1 MYLFI
6 ESTEISLLFNF
17 TTINIIQLLG
27 GSMLAVL
34 FLQSG
39 LDKIFDWKGNL
50 SWLTGHFSKTIFKN
64 IVGLLLFLIT
74 ILEVSAGAFSLI
86 GVFMILF
93 KQTVS
98 YAIIGT
104 VLSALS
110 LLGLFTG
117 QRIAKDY
124 PGAGS
129 LVNYF
134 ILTIL
139 LLYFLSM

>member
-1 MYLFI
+1 MYLFM
-6 ESTEISLLFNF
+6 ESIKLSLLVNL
-17 TTINIIQLLG
+17 TTINLIQVLG
-27 GSMLAVL
+27 TALLAVL

-50 SWLTGHFSKTIFKN
+50 SWLTDHFSKSIFKN
-64 IVGLLLFLIT
+64 IVGILLFVIT
-74 ILEVSAGAFSLI
+74 LLEVSSGAFSLL

-93 KQTVS
+93 KQSVGF
-98 YAIIGT
+98 ALIGA

-124 PGAGS
+124 PGASS

-139 LLYFLSM
+139 MIYFLSM